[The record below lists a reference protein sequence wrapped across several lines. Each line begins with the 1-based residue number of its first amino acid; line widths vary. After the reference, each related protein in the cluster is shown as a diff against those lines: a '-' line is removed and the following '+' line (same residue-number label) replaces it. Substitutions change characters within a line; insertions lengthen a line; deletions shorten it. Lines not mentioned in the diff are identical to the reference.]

1 MTPARTPRKT
11 PRRTPRK
18 HRRRPRRL
26 LATSLRSLTVRNFR
40 LFAGGQIASATGTWM
55 MVVAQDWLVL
65 ELTGDSGTALATV
78 TALQFTPMLL
88 LTLYGGRI
96 ADRYDKR
103 ALLTGANVVS
113 GVLALLLG
121 LLVTGGAAELWHVY
135 VFALALGVA
144 NAVEV
149 PARLSFIAELVGP
162 DLVPNASALS
172 GAYFNIARVLGP
184 SLAGLLIEAAGT
196 GTVMLLNAASYA
208 ATVAGLRAMRPGEL
222 HRPHRPAAGPA
233 RVTEGLAHLRSRP
246 DLVATLALLAAVSLF
261 GLNLQLTL
269 PLMARTVFHTDAAA
283 FGLLTAALAAGS
295 LLAAFTGTLRRGRP
309 RARLVIG
316 WACAFGA
323 LVAATGWAPNLA
335 TALVLLVPTGFA
347 SLYFAQAANHRV
359 QLGSDPAYRGRVMAL
374 YTLILQGSAP
384 LGALFVGAV
393 TSHLGTRSALWAG
406 GLLSLTAALVA
417 AVADRSD
424 ARAAATTPA
433 DRPREHPHPTDLT
446 TDPETGPATVDEPT
460 SEPTPGTGSR
470 P

>member
-1 MTPARTPRKT
+1 MTASESKT
-11 PRRTPRK
+11 PGSSARSGG
-18 HRRRPRRL
+18 L
-26 LATSLRSLTVRNFR
+26 LAIGLRSLTVRNFR
-40 LFAGGQIASATGTWM
+40 LFAVGQIASATGTWM

-65 ELTGDSGTALATV
+65 DLSGDSGTALATV

-88 LTLYGGRI
+88 LTLYGGRM

-121 LLVTGGAAELWHVY
+121 LLVTGDAARLSHVY

-149 PARLSFIAELVGP
+149 PARLSFIAELVGQ

-208 ATVAGLRAMRPGEL
+208 ATVAGLRAIRPEEL
-222 HRPHRPAAGPA
+222 HRSPRPAARDA
-233 RVTEGLAHLRSRP
+233 RVAEGLAHLRSRP

-309 RARLVIG
+309 PARLVIG
-316 WACAFGA
+316 WAGSFGA
-323 LVAATGWAPNLA
+323 LAAATGWAPNLPV
-335 TALVLLVPTGFA
+335 ALALLVPTGFA

-359 QLGSDPAYRGRVMAL
+359 QLGSDPAHRGRVMAL

-384 LGALFVGAV
+384 LGALFVGTV
-393 TSHLGTRSALWAG
+393 TQYLGTRSALWAG
-406 GLLSLTAALVA
+406 GLISLAAALVA

-424 ARAAATTPA
+424 ARRAAAPAEGTQTHTT
-433 DRPREHPHPTDLT
+433 R
-446 TDPETGPATVDEPT
+446 
-460 SEPTPGTGSR
+460 TGSR